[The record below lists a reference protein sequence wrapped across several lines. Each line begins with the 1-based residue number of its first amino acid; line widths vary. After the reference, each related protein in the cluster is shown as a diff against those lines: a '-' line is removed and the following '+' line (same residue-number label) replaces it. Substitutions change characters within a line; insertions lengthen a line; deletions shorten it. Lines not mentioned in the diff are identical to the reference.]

1 MATRTVTRGD
11 VQELIERLRSRATSA
26 LLDDMPST
34 QSDLR
39 LAASI
44 LQIVLE
50 RGMPVTH
57 FHIEVSNNG

>member
-1 MATRTVTRGD
+1 MAATTVTRGD
-11 VQELIERLRSRATSA
+11 VQELIEQLKSRATSA

-50 RGMPVTH
+50 RDAVPRPH
-57 FHIEVSNNG
+57 EAADALQ